1 MFGFAVVIGVL
12 LPNID
17 LTSTAKPVEAV
28 VLQRNL
34 VEHIYYSRKGGN
46 MTGSD
51 IILWPHPSSSA
62 AVPHKSI
69 IERQN
74 GSRRGTR
81 SGILKGL
88 AFECLEYAKIAVLLT
103 TPFPH
108 DPNEFRVRMAI
119 TGTGS

>member
-17 LTSTAKPVEAV
+17 LASTVKPVEAV

-51 IILWPHPSSSA
+51 IILGPHPSSSA
-62 AVPHKSI
+62 VVPRKL
-69 IERQN
+69 Q
-74 GSRRGTR
+74 RRR
-81 SGILKGL
+81 D
-88 AFECLEYAKIAVLLT
+88 IA
-103 TPFPH
+103 
-108 DPNEFRVRMAI
+108 R
-119 TGTGS
+119 